1 MYVVVQVKKR
11 RNKEGKQKG
20 IERWSKMIVEGIE
33 RIHIM
38 CITMFNEYVGESQQ
52 LVKTGREENT
62 CHS

>member
-1 MYVVVQVKKR
+1 MLLYKS

-20 IERWSKMIVEGIE
+20 IERQSIIIVEGIVGTDSL
-33 RIHIM
+33 
-38 CITMFNEYVGESQQ
+38 CIAMFNEYVGESQQ